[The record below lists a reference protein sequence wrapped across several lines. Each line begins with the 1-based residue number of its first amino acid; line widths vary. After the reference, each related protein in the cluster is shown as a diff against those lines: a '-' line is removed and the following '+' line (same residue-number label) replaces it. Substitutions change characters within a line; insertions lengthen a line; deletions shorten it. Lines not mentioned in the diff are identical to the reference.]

1 MTDNPEWRPCPCAQ
15 PADESPV
22 AWRPR
27 LVFAARD
34 YVTGDAFTVVEC
46 PQCGLVRTQPRL
58 SAAAL
63 AKYYPKSY
71 HGAAGARRF
80 PSVVEW
86 LQNCLYA
93 GRAARVERA
102 AGGRPG
108 HVLDVGC
115 GRGHLLRAFQRRGWQ
130 VAGTEIDRHTAEL
143 VRAETGADVRPG
155 LLEAFAGA
163 DGGFDAV
170 VLWHVLEHLHDP
182 AQVLRDC
189 ARLLRPD
196 GTLFVGVP
204 DVRSWEARIGGNK
217 WFHLDVPRHV
227 THFSRPVLRDL
238 LGRAGFAVLA
248 ESSVAPEY
256 DLFSFVQT
264 MLNRLGLRHNILYNA
279 LRSGAARLFPMDA
292 TDWLQVLVS
301 VLLAMPLSALF
312 LPWMLATVILRCGAT
327 VAIIATKTSR
337 LPGGGQTG

>member
-1 MTDNPEWRPCPCAQ
+1 MQPCPCAQ
-15 PADESPV
+15 PADESSV
-22 AWRPR
+22 AWHPR
-27 LVFAARD
+27 RLFAARD

-108 HVLDVGC
+108 RVLDVGC

-130 VAGTEIDRHTAEL
+130 VAGTEIDQHTAEL
-143 VRAETGADVRPG
+143 VRRETGADIRPG
-155 LLEAFAGA
+155 LLEAFGAA

-189 ARLLRPD
+189 ARLLGPT
-196 GTLFVGVP
+196 GVLFVGVP
-204 DVRSWEARIGGNK
+204 DFRSWEARIGGNK

-238 LGRAGFAVLA
+238 LRQAGFAVLA
-248 ESSVAPEY
+248 ESSLAPEY
-256 DLFSFVQT
+256 DLFSFIQT
-264 MLNRLGLRHNILYNA
+264 ALNRLGLRHNVLYNA
-279 LRSGAARLFPMDA
+279 LRSGAARLFPMA
-292 TDWLQVLVS
+292 AADWAQVLVS
-301 VLLAMPLSALF
+301 VLLAVPLGAWF
-312 LPWMLATVILRCGAT
+312 LPWVLAAVIFQRGAT
-327 VAIIATKTSR
+327 VAIIATKNSPR
-337 LPGGGQTG
+337 PPDNQ

>member
-1 MTDNPEWRPCPCAQ
+1 MTDSPEWQPCPCLKS
-15 PADESPV
+15 ADESPGGS
-22 AWRPR
+22 RPR
-27 LVFAARD
+27 LLFAARD

-58 SAAAL
+58 TVTAL

-86 LQNCLYA
+86 LQNRLYA

-102 AGGRPG
+102 AGGCPG
-108 HVLDVGC
+108 RVLDVGC

-130 VAGTEIDRHTAEL
+130 VAGTEINHHTADL
-143 VRAETGADVRPG
+143 VRRETGADIRPG
-155 LLEAFAGA
+155 LLEAFGEA

-182 AQVLRDC
+182 AQVLREC
-189 ARLLRPD
+189 ARLLGPT
-196 GTLFVGVP
+196 GVLFVGVP
-204 DVRSWEARIGGNK
+204 DVRSWEARLGGNQ

-227 THFSRPVLRDL
+227 THFSRPVLRDML
-238 LGRAGFAVLA
+238 RQAGFTVLS
-248 ESSVAPEY
+248 ESSLAPEY

-264 MLNRLGLRHNILYNA
+264 ALNRLGLRHNVLYNA
-279 LRSGAARLFPMDA
+279 LRSSAARLFPMA
-292 TDWLQVLVS
+292 AADWGQVLVS
-301 VLLAMPLSALF
+301 VLLAVPLGCLF
-312 LPWMLATVILRCGAT
+312 VPWMIAATLLGQGAT
-327 VAIIATKTSR
+327 VSILATKSPPRTD
-337 LPGGGQTG
+337 Q